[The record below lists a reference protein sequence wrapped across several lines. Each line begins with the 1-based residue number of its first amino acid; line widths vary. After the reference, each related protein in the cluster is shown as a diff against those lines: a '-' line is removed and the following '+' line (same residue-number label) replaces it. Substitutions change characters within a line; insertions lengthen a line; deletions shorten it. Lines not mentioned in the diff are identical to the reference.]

1 MITTAQD
8 FWNKTPLKA
17 VGKLLD
23 QTFSY
28 AQEAQA
34 EGDLAVM
41 YMDDHRD
48 ILKAIRLFR
57 LHDGEGLAE
66 FCDNM
71 DTAPREQL
79 VLAFAEDC
87 GKDFVKAYL
96 GYEVR

>member
-17 VGKLLD
+17 VGKLMD

-28 AQEAQA
+28 AQDADDKDMA
-34 EGDLAVM
+34 EM

-48 ILKAIRLFR
+48 VLKAIRLFR

-66 FCDNM
+66 FCDRM

-79 VLAFAEDC
+79 ILAFAEDC
-87 GKDFVKAYL
+87 GKDFVEAYL
-96 GYEVR
+96 GYEVC